1 MKFLHTA
8 DLHLGRFLDNRP
20 RWPEQQAI
28 LDEIAALVETER
40 VDLALLAGDIFD
52 AFIPPAAAEQMF
64 YLFAE
69 RLAAAGCAVVAIA
82 GNHDQPQRLAAA
94 QALAAHRGIFLIGM
108 PGTRFPATTAAD
120 GIGCL
125 PSRNALRLRLA
136 NGEQAVVA
144 ALPYLS
150 EARLQELYT
159 EDITDEVGA
168 RHDYQRVLL
177 EKMEQLA
184 ADFRPDTA
192 NFVLAHLF
200 VAGGHSSDS
209 ERPLSMQV
217 GGSFGVS
224 RDVFPAGADYIALG
238 HLHRAQQVRHAV
250 PCFYAG
256 SPLAYSFSEC
266 DQVKAVMLGE
276 IAWDEAGKKR
286 ITLQAIP
293 LQAGRPLA
301 IWRVGSYAE
310 ALQRCSDPALQDVW
324 VSLQIELEQPLTA
337 EQLDALQAAHP
348 CLVAVTPLYREQGEV
363 AEYAPMEEK
372 SIPQR
377 FADFVLES
385 EGVAADDALLDAFC
399 QLLAEEEEEEE
410 E

>member
-136 NGEQAVVA
+136 YGEQAVIA

-150 EARLQELYT
+150 EA
-159 EDITDEVGA
+159 
-168 RHDYQRVLL
+168 
-177 EKMEQLA
+177 
-184 ADFRPDTA
+184 
-192 NFVLAHLF
+192 
-200 VAGGHSSDS
+200 
-209 ERPLSMQV
+209 
-217 GGSFGVS
+217 
-224 RDVFPAGADYIALG
+224 
-238 HLHRAQQVRHAV
+238 
-250 PCFYAG
+250 
-256 SPLAYSFSEC
+256 
-266 DQVKAVMLGE
+266 
-276 IAWDEAGKKR
+276 
-286 ITLQAIP
+286 
-293 LQAGRPLA
+293 
-301 IWRVGSYAE
+301 
-310 ALQRCSDPALQDVW
+310 
-324 VSLQIELEQPLTA
+324 
-337 EQLDALQAAHP
+337 
-348 CLVAVTPLYREQGEV
+348 
-363 AEYAPMEEK
+363 
-372 SIPQR
+372 
-377 FADFVLES
+377 
-385 EGVAADDALLDAFC
+385 
-399 QLLAEEEEEEE
+399 
-410 E
+410 